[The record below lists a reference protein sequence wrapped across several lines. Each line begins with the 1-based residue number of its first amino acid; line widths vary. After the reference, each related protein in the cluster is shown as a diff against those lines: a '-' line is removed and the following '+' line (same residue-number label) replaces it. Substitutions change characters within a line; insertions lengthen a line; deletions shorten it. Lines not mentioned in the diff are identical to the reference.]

1 MPMRQP
7 TARTQLRTAMTA
19 AVVGLIAA
27 LGLSA
32 CDHRPG
38 VEASDR
44 TAAAVPEQSLGLGAP
59 LDDAAISAQVRRRL
73 EADHRTQSDR
83 ISVSAED
90 GIVTLGG
97 TASTALARIAAEDL
111 ALAVPNVLGV
121 DNRIDAPSAV
131 EQMTTDIERTAVDVG
146 ASIDDTWI
154 TAKVKS
160 ALIADART
168 QGVKIAVSTDASVV
182 KLSGTTRNQSE
193 RERAVEIARNI
204 DGVHHVDASQLVVWR

>member
-1 MPMRQP
+1 VRQ
-7 TARTQLRTAMTA
+7 
-19 AVVGLIAA
+19 
-27 LGLSA
+27 
-32 CDHRPG
+32 
-38 VEASDR
+38 
-44 TAAAVPEQSLGLGAP
+44 
-59 LDDAAISAQVRRRL
+59 RL
-73 EADHRTQSDR
+73 EADHRTQTDR
-83 ISVSAED
+83 ISVSTED

-97 TASTALARIAAEDL
+97 TASTAMARIAAEDL

-154 TAKVKS
+154 TTKVKS

-168 QGVKIAVSTDASVV
+168 QGAEIAVNTDASVV
-182 KLSGTTRNQSE
+182 SLSGTTRNQSE

-204 DGVHHVDASQLVVWR
+204 DGVHHVDASQLVVRR